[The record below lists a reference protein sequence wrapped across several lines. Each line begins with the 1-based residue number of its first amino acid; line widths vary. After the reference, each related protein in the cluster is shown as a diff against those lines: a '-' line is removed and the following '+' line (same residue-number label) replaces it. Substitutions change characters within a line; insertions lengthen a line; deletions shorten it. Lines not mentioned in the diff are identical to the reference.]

1 MRYHLEMR
9 FLLSAAGLSLVLV
22 SFAACGSAPEGVRN
36 DTGQPTNDGGGH
48 PGADG
53 GTSPADDGGGM
64 EGGTGTGPAFT
75 PDIGLLK
82 TKGGAV
88 VKAPKI
94 VTIVWTQDPNYKTY
108 ETLGDNIGGSAY
120 WTTSVSEYGVG
131 VASSGGHVEI
141 AGAPPVSM
149 DDGSNN
155 DEVDAFIVKG
165 VTGAPGNGWPVA
177 DANTMY
183 MLYLPEAT
191 ALLNNKADDCPS
203 NNGYHTETTVGANT
217 HVVYGLIASK
227 CHDPS
232 KSAVE
237 EATETATHEIAE
249 AATDPHTNSDLA
261 WTGFDADHYAWELFQ
276 QRQDEDGDACEFYE
290 DVYYNDSAVGGFV
303 QRLWS
308 NKSAKAGHNPCVPAP
323 AEPYFNVTPLAQEMI
338 TTTGTTG
345 LMHTTKGFRIAVGA
359 SKEFAVGYYSDATT
373 EDWNVDVFVGDGFT
387 VPTTPHATASI
398 DTPSG
403 NNGTIAKVKV
413 NVTSAPAK
421 GNQVLIT
428 LIASRK
434 TGPQHFFP
442 ILIGA
447 Y

>member
-1 MRYHLEMR
+1 MR
-9 FLLSAAGLSLVLV
+9 FPFSVAALSTLSLAL
-22 SFAACGSAPEGVRN
+22 FAVTACGSSSTG
-36 DTGQPTNDGGGH
+36 DTSTPLPIGTDGGSPQIDVDGGTTSGDDGGRTGTDGGG
-48 PGADG
+48 
-53 GTSPADDGGGM
+53 
-64 EGGTGTGPAFT
+64 TGYAAFT
-75 PDIGLLK
+75 PDIGQLK

-108 ETLGDNIGGSAY
+108 EAIGDNIGASAY
-120 WTTSVSEYGVG
+120 WKTTVSEYGVG
-131 VASSGGHVEI
+131 PATNGGHVEI
-141 AGAPPVSM
+141 TGAPPASM
-149 DDGSNN
+149 DDGTNN

-165 VTGAPGNGWPVA
+165 VTGAPANGWPVP

-191 ALLNNKADDCPS
+191 ALLNNKADDCPN
-203 NNGYHTETTVGANT
+203 NNGYHSETTVGANT

-227 CHDPS
+227 CHDPAT
-232 KSAVE
+232 SAVD

-276 QRQDEDGDACEFYE
+276 QRQDEDGDACEFYD
-290 DVYYNDSAVGGFV
+290 DVYYNDMAVGGFV

-308 NKSAKAGHNPCVPAP
+308 NASAKAGHNPCVPVP
-323 AEPYFNVTPLAQEMI
+323 AEPYFNATPLAQETI
-338 TTTGTTG
+338 TTTGTTN
-345 LMHTTKGFRIAVGA
+345 LMHTTKGYRIAVGA
-359 SKEFAVGYYSDATT
+359 SKTFAIGFYSDAKTD
-373 EDWNVDVFVGDGFT
+373 DWDVTPYVGDGFG
-387 VPTTPHATASI
+387 PPATPHATVSI
-398 DTPSG
+398 DKSTG
-403 NNGTIAKVKV
+403 NNGTIANVTV

-421 GNQVLIT
+421 GNQILIT
-428 LIASRK
+428 LVSSLK
-434 TGPQHFFP
+434 TGPSHYFP